1 MAVAVHEDTGHCQ
14 SDLWLLVTRR
24 GAGKVGGDQLLNIF
38 SPSFGYLKLSL
49 DAIHRRGKVAQLR
62 MGEAGRLCWDE
73 PGERRLSATSK
84 RGDQW
89 KVSVRHVGGD
99 SSKLPALSVS
109 IIVALHEHIDEIAEI
124 GRAHV

>member
-62 MGEAGRLCWDE
+62 MGAAGWLCGDE
-73 PGERRLSATSK
+73 PGERRLSATSR
-84 RGDQW
+84 RGDTG
-89 KVSVRHVGGD
+89 KVWVGTVGGD
-99 SSKLPALSVS
+99 GSTSPSLRVS
-109 IIVALHEHIDEIAEI
+109 RIV
-124 GRAHV
+124 